1 MKNYIS
7 NTFTLNS
14 DEVVESIIS
23 STKAID
29 TTITVSEVDNAI
41 FNMMKTSPSLRKTK
55 NVRRS
60 SKPNTIHGEYQKHS
74 NTSYKKER
82 NLHKSSSYSDQL
94 PYLLGAL
101 NIALGVVLSCII
113 TVVSPL
119 FKVTVKLIRLL
130 VKILRSDMVKY
141 SVILIFYCIQYI
153 VFFTFSI
160 LFSKRSSTSC

>member
-14 DEVVESIIS
+14 DEVVEFIIS

-29 TTITVSEVDNAI
+29 TTITVSVVDNAI

-74 NTSYKKER
+74 NTSSKMESD
-82 NLHKSSSYSDQL
+82 LHQTSSYSDQL